1 MTSPLLHVL
10 VPGRHHLITAFQVQR
25 LREILRG
32 EARDEAGNAVEMTNG
47 AAVVWAVTSATHHG
61 TRRNPVPANRREAMI
76 EATSDAAG
84 LTSLVAPVPDVPHS
98 PRFASTVVRSASL
111 TLGLYLTPATTVVA
125 CSTPEVAALFRE
137 LGYRIVPM
145 EDGFD
150 PQPELPWRVLELA
163 VADGAGW
170 RDLVDPAALRYLE
183 RYRLLDLIRA
193 THADPTVS
201 ADGDL
206 TQTRDY
212 AVYAAAFDEG
222 SDRKWEQVE
231 PFIVPGRI
239 VDLGCAAGG
248 LLARASRDPRLF
260 DSDLFGVDVSRA
272 LIAEAEHRR
281 DQGAFANP
289 NVFFAQR
296 NLPHAPVFDDRSVH
310 TTITVALTH
319 EISSYGNG
327 VDDLRLL
334 AQRIFQQTA
343 PGGVWI
349 NSDVLGPAGGERLV
363 NLVLEGDDPGE
374 ATDFTAWSSDRIV
387 DHLAALTPS
396 QTLTQFAA
404 DFPRLSGARC
414 QVEWIRPGVAQMPLR
429 DAMEFLTTR
438 DYRRNWLSE
447 CHERFTTMEWSTW
460 RDLLTSVGF
469 ELDPVSGPWRNDWL
483 VENRF
488 AVGAGLCDPETW
500 ESLAW
505 PDTHILTVAR
515 RPI

>member
-1 MTSPLLHVL
+1 MTAPFLHVL
-10 VPGRHHLITAFQVQR
+10 VPGRHHVITAFQVQR
-25 LREILRG
+25 LREILAG
-32 EARDEAGNAVEMTNG
+32 EARDEAGVAVEM
-47 AAVVWAVTSATHHG
+47 ARDAQVIWAITSATHHG

-84 LTSLVAPVPDVPHS
+84 LTSLVAPIADVPHS
-98 PRFASTVVRSASL
+98 PRFASTVLRSASL
-111 TLGLYLTPATTVVA
+111 TLGLDLTPATTVVA
-125 CSTPEVAALFRE
+125 CSTPEVVALYRE
-137 LGYRIVPM
+137 QGFRIVEM
-145 EDGFD
+145 EDSRD
-150 PQPELPWRVLELA
+150 PHPALPWHVLELA
-163 VADGAGW
+163 VADAPGW
-170 RDLVDPAALRYLE
+170 RALVDPAALRYLE

-193 THADPTVS
+193 TQADPTVS

-206 TQTRDY
+206 TETRDY
-212 AVYAAAFDEG
+212 AVYSQAFDEG
-222 SDRKWEQVE
+222 SDRKWDQVA

-248 LLARASRDPRLF
+248 LLARASRDDRLF

-296 NLPHAPVFDDRSVH
+296 NLLHAPVFDDRSVH

-327 VDDLRLL
+327 VADLRLL
-334 AQRIFQQTA
+334 AQRIFEQTA

-349 NSDVLGPAGGERLV
+349 NSDVLGPADGEQLV
-363 NLVLEGDDPGE
+363 DLVLDGEDPGIAVDLTE
-374 ATDFTAWSSDRIV
+374 WSADQIV
-387 DHLAALTPS
+387 PYLAGLTPS

-404 DFPRLSGARC
+404 DFTALSGGRC
-414 QVEWIRPGVAQMPLR
+414 QIEWVKPGVARMPLR

-447 CHERFTTMEWSTW
+447 CHERFTTMEWTDW
-460 RDLLTSVGF
+460 QELLISVGF
-469 ELDPVSGPWRNDWL
+469 ELDPASGPWRNDWL
-483 VENRF
+483 VANRF
-488 AVGAGLCDPETW
+488 SVGAELREVASGEQID
-500 ESLAW
+500 W
-505 PDTHILTVAR
+505 PDTHVLTVAR
-515 RPI
+515 RPL